1 MEPLL
6 TTDDVAGW
14 LRMDVVTVRRLINK
28 GELPAYRVGG
38 EFRFKRSDLEEY
50 LDQQR
55 VPVSREANARD
66 LRKMLV
72 DRVKKAASPSILADS
87 FGRFTTRAKTVLTL
101 AQSEAERLN
110 HNYIGTEHVLL
121 GLIDEGSG
129 VAATVLRDLGVE
141 GETVRKAVERVVGG
155 GKEECQTGGEK
166 GLTPRVK
173 QVLELA
179 VDEARSLGHQ
189 YIGTEHLLLGLMRE
203 GEGVGA
209 RVLRELGVEAQA
221 VRRAVIETL
230 QRMK

>member
-14 LRMDVVTVRRLINK
+14 LRVDVVTVRRLINK

-55 VPVSREANARD
+55 VPVSREASVRD
-66 LRKMLV
+66 LRKLVV
-72 DRVKKAASPSILADS
+72 DRVRKAAAPSILADS
-87 FGRFTTRAKTVLTL
+87 FSRFTTRAKNALTI
-101 AQSEAERLN
+101 AQREAERLN

-121 GLIDEGSG
+121 GLIEEGSG
-129 VAATVLRDLGVE
+129 VAATVLRELGVE
-141 GETVRKAVERVVGG
+141 RDAVQKALEPMTDGG
-155 GKEECQTGGEK
+155 SEPESSCEDR

-173 QVLELA
+173 KVLELA
-179 VDEARSLGHQ
+179 VEEARTLGHQ

-203 GEGVGA
+203 GEGMGA
-209 RVLRELGVEAQA
+209 RVLRDLGVEAQA
-221 VRRAVIETL
+221 VRRSVVETL